1 MNNKKK
7 EKSLK
12 DFLGVKTFSAIE
24 SSKFKGGM
32 EMYKVVRKTV
42 TDVKNVVVQTQD

>member
-1 MNNKKK
+1 MNNKKN

-32 EMYKVVRKTV
+32 ELNKVVQSTV
-42 TDVKNVVVQTQD
+42 RQNVVVVIKD